1 MIEHYKI
8 LVNKVKS
15 SWFIYGKDP
24 TLNKIINGL
33 DKDTHVGTRLRKLE
47 PI

>member
-1 MIEHYKI
+1 MNEHYKI
-8 LVNKVKS
+8 LVNGVKS

-24 TLNKIINGL
+24 TLNKMISGL
-33 DKDTHVGTRLRKLE
+33 DNVTHVGTRLQKLE